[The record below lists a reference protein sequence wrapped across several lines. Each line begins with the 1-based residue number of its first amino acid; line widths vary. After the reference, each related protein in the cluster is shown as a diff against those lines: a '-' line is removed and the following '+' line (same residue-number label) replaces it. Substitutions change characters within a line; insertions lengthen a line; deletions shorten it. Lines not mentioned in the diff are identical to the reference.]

1 MWSARRGWVPVD
13 AALQQPLHS
22 AQAHV
27 KHNAQ
32 LSSRA
37 HSKRR
42 LTAKSKPK
50 TVMPLGSMWKRISSA
65 SRLLPLL
72 PAQDPT
78 RMGRRGLSW
87 GRQHGGR
94 CTAGAAAPCLCSSRP
109 CVTWLVSSHGC
120 LAAARQASSWRR
132 RTVAVDDAG
141 QAAVRGGD
149 DAGAVVGAL
158 QLQAPLV
165 LLQQRPPSGV
175 VGTWSR
181 G

>member
-1 MWSARRGWVPVD
+1 MQRCSSPCTLPEPKSSTMLSPQSQHVT
-13 AALQQPLHS
+13 QQPGLLK
-22 AQAHV
+22 AKAHRKV
-27 KHNAQ
+27 EAENGDAFGQHVEKDLLGISPAPAVACTGSHMHGQEVAQ
-32 LSSRA
+32 L
-37 HSKRR
+37 
-42 LTAKSKPK
+42 
-50 TVMPLGSMWKRISSA
+50 
-65 SRLLPLL
+65 
-72 PAQDPT
+72 
-78 RMGRRGLSW
+78 

-94 CTAGAAAPCLCSSRP
+94 CNAGAAAPCLCSSRP